1 MRHEAYM
8 KEKERQPDIIKEP
21 EHYAR
26 HIIQPVDFIMSDG
39 LSFWAG
45 NIVKYITRAGTKL
58 YPNMD
63 VVQSEI
69 TDIKKAMRYCQM
81 RINQLEGRKPSDG

>member
-1 MRHEAYM
+1 M
-8 KEKERQPDIIKEP
+8 KEKERQPDVIKEP
-21 EHYAR
+21 EHYTQ
-26 HIIQPVDFIMSDG
+26 HPIQPVDFIMSDG

-45 NIVKYITRAGTKL
+45 NIVKYVTRAGTKL

-63 VVQSEI
+63 SLESEI